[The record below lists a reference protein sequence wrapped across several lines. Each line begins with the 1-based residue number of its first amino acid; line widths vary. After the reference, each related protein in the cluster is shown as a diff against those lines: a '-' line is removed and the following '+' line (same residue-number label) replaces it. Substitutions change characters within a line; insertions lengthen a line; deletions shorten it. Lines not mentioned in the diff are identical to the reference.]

1 MSLYLKHCYYKCSF
15 IFNLKVKIMRF
26 SYHPSM
32 CDPSFYIELGKA
44 AEAAGFDAITF
55 PDSIC
60 YPKECDSTYPYNDDG
75 SRDFLDGVPFLE
87 PFSIIPAIAAV
98 TDKLE
103 FSTSVYKLAP
113 RQAVTTAKFVTT
125 LGVMTNN
132 RFHFGV
138 GVSPWYEDFLA
149 TGERWEKRGKRMDEQ
164 IDILKGLMGGEYFS
178 YKGEFYDIPELKLCP
193 APTKP
198 VPILIGGHSKP
209 ALRRAARVGDG
220 WISAGLSLEETKSL
234 IDQINSF
241 RQDFGTMSHPNYQFQ
256 VMGEAAYSPDGVKK
270 LEDLG
275 ATEVIVAFRN
285 TYEGGAD
292 ERTLEGMIAEINWY
306 ADEVI
311 NKSK

>member
-1 MSLYLKHCYYKCSF
+1 
-15 IFNLKVKIMRF
+15 MRF
-26 SYHPSM
+26 AYHPSM
-32 CDPSFYIELGKA
+32 CDPSFYVELGKA
-44 AEAAGFDAITF
+44 SEDAGFDVITF

-75 SRDFLDGVPFLE
+75 SREFLDGVPFLE

-98 TDKLE
+98 TKKLE

-125 LGVMTNN
+125 LGVLTNN

-164 IDILKGLMGGEYFS
+164 IEILKGLMGGNYFGF
-178 YKGEFYDIPELKLCP
+178 KGEFYDIPEIKLCP
-193 APTKP
+193 VPSKP
-198 VPILIGGHSKP
+198 VPILIGGHSDL
-209 ALRRAARVGDG
+209 ALKRAARVGDG
-220 WISAGLSLEETKSL
+220 WISAGLTIEDTETL
-234 IDQINSF
+234 INKINCY
-241 RQDFGTMSHPNYQFQ
+241 RKDFETLKNPNFQFQ
-256 VMGEAAYSPDGVKK
+256 VMGEAAYSPDGVKR

-285 TYEGGAD
+285 AYEGGPD
-292 ERTLEGMIAEINWY
+292 NRTLDGMIAEINWY
-306 ADEVI
+306 AEEVI
-311 NKSK
+311 HKSK

>member
-1 MSLYLKHCYYKCSF
+1 MKGDGVKA
-15 IFNLKVKIMRF
+15 IKEVKVEDGTHGGIQFEESVNVGGGGGGVNSKV
-26 SYHPSM
+26 
-32 CDPSFYIELGKA
+32 
-44 AEAAGFDAITF
+44 EATIDGNAKLASREQVGSEDVREH
-55 PDSIC
+55 SG
-60 YPKECDSTYPYNDDG
+60 DDG

-164 IDILKGLMGGEYFS
+164 IDILKGLMNGEYFS
-178 YKGEFYDIPELKLCP
+178 YKGEFYEIPELKLCP

-198 VPILIGGHSKP
+198 LPILIGGHSKL
-209 ALRRAARVGDG
+209 ALKRAARVGDG
-220 WISAGLSLEETKSL
+220 WISAGLSLEETKTL
-234 IDQINSF
+234 IDQINEY
-241 RQDFGTMSHPNYQFQ
+241 RDEFGTLDHPKQ
-256 VMGEAAYSPDGVKK
+256 
-270 LEDLG
+270 
-275 ATEVIVAFRN
+275 IR
-285 TYEGGAD
+285 
-292 ERTLEGMIAEINWY
+292 
-306 ADEVI
+306 
-311 NKSK
+311 

>member
-1 MSLYLKHCYYKCSF
+1 
-15 IFNLKVKIMRF
+15 MRF

-32 CDPSFYIELGKA
+32 CNPSFYLELGKA
-44 AEAAGFDAITF
+44 AEAAGFDVITF

-75 SRDFLDGVPFLE
+75 SRDFLEDVPFLE

-98 TDKLE
+98 TEKLE

-113 RQAVTTAKFVTT
+113 RQTVTTAKFVTT

-164 IDILKGLMGGEYFS
+164 IDILKGLMNGEYFS
-178 YKGEFYDIPELKLCP
+178 YKGEFYDIPELKICP

-209 ALRRAARVGDG
+209 ALRRAARIGDG
-220 WISAGLSLEETKSL
+220 WISAGLSLEETKTL
-234 IDQINSF
+234 IEQINTY
-241 RQDFGTMSHPNYQFQ
+241 RNEYGTLNHPNYQFQ
-256 VMGEAAYSPDGVKK
+256 VMGEAAYSLDGIKH

-285 TYEGGAD
+285 AYEGGPD
-292 ERTLEGMIAEINWY
+292 ERTLKGMIAEINWY
-306 ADEVI
+306 AKEI
-311 NKSK
+311 ISKST

>member
-1 MSLYLKHCYYKCSF
+1 MSLYLKHCYYKSSF

-32 CDPSFYIELGKA
+32 CNPSFYIELGKA
-44 AEAAGFDAITF
+44 AESAGFDAITF

-164 IDILKGLMGGEYFS
+164 IEILKGLMNGEYFS

-193 APTKP
+193 VPTKP

-209 ALRRAARVGDG
+209 ALRRAARCDG
-220 WISAGLSLEETKSL
+220 WISAGLNLDETKNL
-234 IDQINSF
+234 IDQINVF
-241 RQDFGTMSHPNYQFQ
+241 RKEYGTLNHPQYQFQ
-256 VMGEAAYSPDGVKK
+256 VMGEAAYSPEGINQ
-270 LEDLG
+270 LEGLG

-292 ERTLEGMIAEINWY
+292 ERTLESMIKEINWY
-306 ADEVI
+306 AEEVI
-311 NKSK
+311 HKSK